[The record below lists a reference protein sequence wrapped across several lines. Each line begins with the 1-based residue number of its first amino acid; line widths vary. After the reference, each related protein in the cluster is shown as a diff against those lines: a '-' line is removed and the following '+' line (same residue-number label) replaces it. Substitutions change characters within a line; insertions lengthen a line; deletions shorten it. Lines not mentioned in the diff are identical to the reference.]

1 MIRFGL
7 PKLTDSVPEKL
18 PNEQHP
24 AFQLGTFIATWLTTY
39 EQQLANW
46 LNRAQ
51 HRVGFRVR
59 NVALVLVSLF
69 FLLYFIALLI

>member
-7 PKLTDSVPEKL
+7 TKLTDSAPEKL
-18 PNEQHP
+18 TDEQHP
-24 AFQLGTFIATWLTTY
+24 AFRLGTFIATWLTAH
-39 EQQLANW
+39 EQRLANW

-59 NVALVLVSLF
+59 NVALTLVGLF